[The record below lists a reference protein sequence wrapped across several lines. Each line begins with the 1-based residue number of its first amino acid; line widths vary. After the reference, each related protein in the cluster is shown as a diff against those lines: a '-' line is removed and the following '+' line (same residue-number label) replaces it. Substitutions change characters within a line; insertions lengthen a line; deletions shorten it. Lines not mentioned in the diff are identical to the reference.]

1 VQQNQTTSA
10 KHKHNNKNMNQH
22 TRVTSNTSKVNS
34 VMTNLNGE
42 REGQKNDI
50 YIPKI
55 ENMSYTSSGY
65 TKRDTNPTHE
75 YALSERGTPI
85 LK

>member
-1 VQQNQTTSA
+1 
-10 KHKHNNKNMNQH
+10 
-22 TRVTSNTSKVNS
+22 
-34 VMTNLNGE
+34 MTNLNGE